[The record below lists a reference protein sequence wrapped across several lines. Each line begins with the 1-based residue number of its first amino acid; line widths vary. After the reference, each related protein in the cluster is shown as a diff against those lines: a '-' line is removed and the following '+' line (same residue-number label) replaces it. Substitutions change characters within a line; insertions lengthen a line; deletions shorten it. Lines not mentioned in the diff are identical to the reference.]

1 MNNCKFEFKLAAMI
15 FLRQVFESFLFAYQA
30 LRANVL
36 RTTLSLLGVSV
47 GIFAIVAVFTA
58 VDSLNN
64 KIRTE
69 IDSFAGSGVLYVG
82 KWPWLMQSNYPWWK
96 YLNRPEM
103 KYTEFKYLK
112 DNLEHA
118 EAIAIMDGGRTAT
131 VSRGSNSIDI
141 NMTGASY
148 EYNLIT
154 STPIQDGRYFLP
166 IESDNGLFVC
176 IIGSKV
182 AETLV
187 NGRSAVG
194 EVIKVNGIKFLVIGV
209 IEKKGDD
216 MLNFGGTPDE
226 KVIIPYTTFAAVFQ
240 KDKPAP
246 DIAIKA
252 YRDDIGQTALEGEIT
267 GMMRSLRSIKP
278 KQDDNFSVNRLDGLQ
293 AFFDGIFSALNIA
306 GALIA
311 GFSLLVGGF
320 GIANI
325 MFVSVKERTNII
337 GIQKSLGAKN
347 YFILFQFLFEAIFL
361 SLIGGFVGIGLVV
374 AITFIPQDALPLTL
388 TAGNIFTGLLISSII
403 GVLSGIIPAWVAAK
417 MDPVIAIRS
426 K

>member
-1 MNNCKFEFKLAAMI
+1 MKFLI
-15 FLRQVFESFLFAYQA
+15 QVYESLIFAYQA
-30 LRANVL
+30 LRSNL
-36 RTTLSLLGVSV
+36 MRTTLSLLGVSV

-58 VDSLNN
+58 VDSLNKN
-64 KIRTE
+64 IRSE

-82 KWPWLMQSNYPWWK
+82 KWPWIMQNNYPWWK

-103 KYTEFKYLK
+103 KYTEYQFLK
-112 DNLEHA
+112 DNLKTA
-118 EAIAIMDGGRTAT
+118 KAIAIIDNGRSASATKGSSSMD
-131 VSRGSNSIDI
+131 V

-148 EYNLIT
+148 EYNQIT
-154 STPIQDGRYFLP
+154 NIPVQFGRYFLP
-166 IESDNGLFVC
+166 IESENALNVV
-176 IIGSKV
+176 IIGFKV
-182 AETLV
+182 AENLEA
-187 NGRSAVG
+187 SVG
-194 EVIKVNGIKFLVIGV
+194 DQIKLNGIKFQVIGI
-209 IEKKGDD
+209 IEKKGSDI
-216 MLNFGGTPDE
+216 LSFGGTPDE
-226 KVIIPYTTFAAVFQ
+226 KAFIPYSTFSAVFQ

-252 YRDDIGQTALEGEIT
+252 MDDDLGQENLEGEVT
-267 GMMRSLRSIKP
+267 GLMRSLRSIKP
-278 KQDDNFSVNRLDGLQ
+278 KQESNFAVNRLDGLNK
-293 AFFDGIFSALNIA
+293 FFDGIFAALNVA

-347 YFILFQFLFEAIFL
+347 YFILFQFLFEAVFL
-361 SLIGGFVGIGLVV
+361 SLIGGLVGIGLVV
-374 AITFIPQDALPLTL
+374 LLTLIPQDALPLVL
-388 TAGNIFTGLLISSII
+388 SMKNIVTGLFISSFI
-403 GVLSGIIPAWVAAK
+403 GILSGIIPAWVAAK

>member
-1 MNNCKFEFKLAAMI
+1 MKFLI
-15 FLRQVFESFLFAYQA
+15 QVYESLIFAYQA
-30 LRANVL
+30 LRSNIL

-58 VDSLNN
+58 VDSLNKN
-64 KIRTE
+64 IRSE

-82 KWPWLMQSNYPWWK
+82 KWPWIMQNNYPWWK

-103 KYTEFKYLK
+103 KYTEFQFLK
-112 DNLEHA
+112 DNLKSA
-118 EAIAIMDGGRTAT
+118 KAIAIIDNGRSASAALGSSSMD
-131 VSRGSNSIDI
+131 V

-148 EYNLIT
+148 EYNQIT
-154 STPIQDGRYFLP
+154 SVPVKFGRYFLP
-166 IESDNGLFVC
+166 IESENALNVV
-176 IIGSKV
+176 IIGAKV
-182 AETLV
+182 SENLQAT
-187 NGRSAVG
+187 VG
-194 EVIKVNGIKFLVIGV
+194 DQIKLNGIKFQVIGV
-209 IEKKGDD
+209 IEKKGSDI
-216 MLNFGGTPDE
+216 LSFGGTPDE
-226 KVIIPYTTFAAVFQ
+226 KVFIPYSTFSAVFQ
-240 KDKPAP
+240 KDQPAP

-252 YRDDIGQTALEGEIT
+252 LDDDIGQENLEGEVT
-267 GMMRSLRSIKP
+267 GLMRSLRSIKP
-278 KQDDNFSVNRLDGLQ
+278 KQESNFSVNRLDGLNQ
-293 AFFDGIFSALNIA
+293 FFDGIFAALNVA

-347 YFILFQFLFEAIFL
+347 YFILFQFLFEAVFL
-361 SLIGGFVGIGLVV
+361 SLIGGLVGIGLVV
-374 AITFIPQDALPLTL
+374 LLTLIPQDALPLVL
-388 TAGNIFTGLLISSII
+388 SMKNIVTGLFISRFI
-403 GVLSGIIPAWVAAK
+403 GILSGIIPAWVAAK

>member
-1 MNNCKFEFKLAAMI
+1 MKFLI
-15 FLRQVFESFLFAYQA
+15 QVYESLIFAYQA
-30 LRANVL
+30 LRSNIM

-58 VDSLNN
+58 VDSLNKN
-64 KIRTE
+64 IRSE

-82 KWPWLMQSNYPWWK
+82 KWPWLMQNNYPWWK

-103 KYTEFKYLK
+103 KYSEFQFLK
-112 DNLEHA
+112 DNLKSA
-118 EAIAIMDGGRTAT
+118 KAIAIIDNGRSASAT
-131 VSRGSNSIDI
+131 RGSSSMDV

-148 EYNLIT
+148 DYNQIT
-154 STPIQDGRYFLP
+154 SVPIQLGRYFLP
-166 IESDNGLFVC
+166 IESENALNVEM
-176 IIGSKV
+176 IGSKV
-182 AETLV
+182 SENLQAI
-187 NGRSAVG
+187 VG
-194 EVIKVNGIKFLVIGV
+194 DQIKLNGIKFQVIGI
-209 IEKKGDD
+209 IEKKGND
-216 MLNFGGTPDE
+216 MLSFGGTPDE
-226 KVIIPYTTFAAVFQ
+226 KVFIPYSTFSAVFQ

-252 YRDDIGQTALEGEIT
+252 MDDDIGQEELEGEVT
-267 GMMRSLRSIKP
+267 GLMRSLRSIKP
-278 KQDDNFSVNRLDGLQ
+278 KQEANFAVNRLDGLNQ
-293 AFFDGIFSALNIA
+293 FFDGIFAALNIA

-347 YFILFQFLFEAIFL
+347 YFILFQFLFEAVFL
-361 SLIGGFVGIGLVV
+361 SLIGGLVGIGLVV
-374 AITFIPQDALPLTL
+374 LLTLIPQDALPLVL
-388 TAGNIFTGLLISSII
+388 SMKNIVTGLFISSFI
-403 GVLSGIIPAWVAAK
+403 GILSGIIPAWVAAK

>member
-1 MNNCKFEFKLAAMI
+1 MF
-15 FLRQVFESFLFAYQA
+15 FLRQVYESFLFAYQA
-30 LRANVL
+30 LRSNVM

-64 KIRTE
+64 KIRKE

-82 KWPWLMQSNYPWWK
+82 KWPWLMQNNYPWWK

-103 KYTEFKYLK
+103 KYNEFKYLK
-112 DNLEHA
+112 DHLEHA
-118 EAIAIMDGGRTAT
+118 EAVAIMEGGSAT
-131 VSRGSNSIDI
+131 VSRGSNSIDA

-148 EYNLIT
+148 DYNQISTIT
-154 STPIQDGRYFLP
+154 IQDGRYFLP

-176 IIGSKV
+176 IVGAKI

-187 NGRSAVG
+187 DGRSAVG
-194 EVIKVNGIKFLVIGV
+194 EIIKVNGIKFKVIGV
-209 IEKKGDD
+209 IEKKGED

-226 KVIIPYTTFAAVFQ
+226 KVFIPYTTYAAVFQ

-246 DIAIKA
+246 DFAVKA
-252 YRDDIGQTALEGEIT
+252 FKDDIGQAELEGEIT

-278 KQDDNFSVNRLDGLQ
+278 KQEDNFSVNRLDGLQ
-293 AFFDGIFSALNIA
+293 AFFDGIFTALNIA

-347 YFILFQFLFEAIFL
+347 YFILYQFLFEAVFL
-361 SLIGGFVGIGLVV
+361 SLIGGIVGIGLVV
-374 AITFIPQDALPLTL
+374 LITLIPQDSLPLTL
-388 TAGNIFTGLLISSII
+388 TAGNIIKGLFISSFI

-417 MDPVIAIRS
+417 MDPVLAIRS

>member
-1 MNNCKFEFKLAAMI
+1 MI
-15 FLRQVFESFLFAYQA
+15 FLRQVFESLVFAYQA
-30 LRANVL
+30 LRSNLL

-58 VDSLNN
+58 VDSLKG

-69 IDSFAGSGVLYVG
+69 IDSFAGSGVMYVG
-82 KWPWLMQSNYPWWK
+82 KWPWVMSSSYPWWK

-103 KYTEFKYLK
+103 KYAEYKYLK
-112 DNLEHA
+112 ENLKMA
-118 EAIAIMDGGRTAT
+118 QTVAIMDGGRTASIT
-131 VSRGSNSIDI
+131 RGSNSIDAS
-141 NMTGASY
+141 MTGASY
-148 EYNLIT
+148 EYNQIT
-154 STPIQDGRYFLP
+154 STPISDGRYFLP
-166 IESDNGLFVC
+166 IESDNGIYVC
-176 IIGSKV
+176 IIGSQV
-182 AETLV
+182 AEALV
-187 NGRSAVG
+187 DGKSAVG
-194 EVIKVNGIKFLVIGV
+194 EIIKINGIKFSVIGV
-209 IEKKGDD
+209 IEKKGND
-216 MLNFGGTPDE
+216 MLSFGGSPDE
-226 KVIIPYTTFAAVFQ
+226 KVIIPYTTYSAIFQ

-252 YRDDIGQTALEGEIT
+252 FDSDIGQVELEGEVT

-278 KQDDNFSVNRLDGLQ
+278 KQEDSFTVNRLDGLNQ
-293 AFFDGIFSALNIA
+293 FFDGIFAALNIA

-347 YFILFQFLFEAIFL
+347 YFILFQFLFEAVFL
-361 SLIGGFVGIGLVV
+361 SLIGGIVGITLVV
-374 AITFIPQDALPLTL
+374 GITYIPQDALPLTL
-388 TAGNIFTGLLISSII
+388 TANNIFSGLLISSFI
-403 GVLSGIIPAWVAAK
+403 GILSGIIPAWVAAK

>member
-1 MNNCKFEFKLAAMI
+1 M
-15 FLRQVFESFLFAYQA
+15 
-30 LRANVL
+30 

-58 VDSLNN
+58 VDSLNKN
-64 KIRTE
+64 IRSE

-82 KWPWLMQSNYPWWK
+82 KWPWIMQNNYPWWK

-103 KYTEFKYLK
+103 KFSEFQFLK
-112 DNLEHA
+112 DNLKSA
-118 EAIAIMDGGRTAT
+118 KAIAIIDNGRSASAT
-131 VSRGSNSIDI
+131 RGSSSMDV

-148 EYNLIT
+148 DYNQIT
-154 STPIQDGRYFLP
+154 SIPVQFGRYFLP
-166 IESDNGLFVC
+166 IESENALNVV

-182 AETLV
+182 SENLQA
-187 NGRSAVG
+187 SVG
-194 EVIKVNGIKFLVIGV
+194 DQIKLNGIKFQIIGI
-209 IEKKGDD
+209 IEKKGTD
-216 MLNFGGTPDE
+216 LLSFGGTPDE
-226 KVIIPYTTFAAVFQ
+226 KVFIPYSTFSAVFQ
-240 KDKPAP
+240 KDKPSP

-252 YRDDIGQTALEGEIT
+252 MDDDLGQETLEGEVT
-267 GMMRSLRSIKP
+267 GLMRSLRSIKP
-278 KQDDNFSVNRLDGLQ
+278 KQESSFSVNRLDGLNQ
-293 AFFDGIFSALNIA
+293 FFDGIFAALNVA

-347 YFILFQFLFEAIFL
+347 YFILFQFLFEAVFL
-361 SLIGGFVGIGLVV
+361 SLIGGLVGIGLVV
-374 AITFIPQDALPLTL
+374 LLTLIPQDALPLVL
-388 TAGNIFTGLLISSII
+388 SMKNIVTGLFISSFI
-403 GVLSGIIPAWVAAK
+403 GILSGIIPAWVAAK

>member
-1 MNNCKFEFKLAAMI
+1 MI
-15 FLRQVFESFLFAYQA
+15 FLRQVFESLIFAYQA
-30 LRANVL
+30 LRSNIL

-58 VDSLNN
+58 VDSLNG
-64 KIRTE
+64 KIRSE
-69 IDSFAGSGVLYVG
+69 IDSFAGSGVMYVG
-82 KWPWLMQSNYPWWK
+82 KWPWVMSNNYPWWK

-103 KYTEFKYLK
+103 KYTEYRYLK
-112 DNLEHA
+112 ENLKMA
-118 EAIAIMDGGRTAT
+118 KAVAIIDGGRNASI
-131 VSRGSNSIDI
+131 SRGSNSIDA

-148 EYNLIT
+148 EYNQIT
-154 STPIQDGRYFLP
+154 STPIAQGRYFLP
-166 IESDNGLFVC
+166 IESDNGVYVC

-182 AETLV
+182 AEALV
-187 NGRSAVG
+187 DGKSAVG
-194 EVIKVNGIKFLVIGV
+194 EIIKINGIKFSVIGV
-209 IEKKGDD
+209 IEKKGND
-216 MLNFGGTPDE
+216 MLSFGGTPDE
-226 KVIIPYTTFAAVFQ
+226 KVIIPYTTFSAIFQ

-252 YRDDIGQTALEGEIT
+252 FDSDIGQVELEGEVT
-267 GMMRSLRSIKP
+267 GLMRSLRSIKP
-278 KQDDNFSVNRLDGLQ
+278 KQEDSFTVNRLDGLNQ
-293 AFFDGIFSALNIA
+293 FFDGIFAALNIA

-347 YFILFQFLFEAIFL
+347 YFILFQFLFEAVFL
-361 SLIGGFVGIGLVV
+361 SLIGGLVGIGLVV
-374 AITFIPQDALPLTL
+374 AITYIPQDALPLTL
-388 TAGNIFTGLLISSII
+388 SVSNIFTGLIISSFI
-403 GVLSGIIPAWVAAK
+403 GILSGIIPAWVAAK

>member
-1 MNNCKFEFKLAAMI
+1 MKFLI
-15 FLRQVFESFLFAYQA
+15 QVYESLIFAYQA
-30 LRANVL
+30 LRSNL
-36 RTTLSLLGVSV
+36 MRTTLSLLGVSV

-58 VDSLNN
+58 VDSLNKN
-64 KIRTE
+64 IRSE

-82 KWPWLMQSNYPWWK
+82 KWPWIMQNNYPWWK

-103 KYTEFKYLK
+103 KYSEFQFLK
-112 DNLEHA
+112 DNLKSA
-118 EAIAIMDGGRTAT
+118 KAIAIIDNGRSASATKGSSSMD
-131 VSRGSNSIDI
+131 V

-148 EYNLIT
+148 DYNQIT
-154 STPIQDGRYFLP
+154 SVPVQFGRYFLP
-166 IESDNGLFVC
+166 IESENALNVV
-176 IIGSKV
+176 IIGAKV
-182 AETLV
+182 SENLQATI
-187 NGRSAVG
+187 GDQ
-194 EVIKVNGIKFLVIGV
+194 IKLNGIKFQVIGI
-209 IEKKGDD
+209 IEKKGNDI
-216 MLNFGGTPDE
+216 LSFGGTPDE
-226 KVIIPYTTFAAVFQ
+226 KVFIPYSTFSAVFQ

-252 YRDDIGQTALEGEIT
+252 MDDDIGQENLEGEVT
-267 GMMRSLRSIKP
+267 GLMRSLSSIKP
-278 KQDDNFSVNRLDGLQ
+278 KQESNFAVNRLDGLNQ
-293 AFFDGIFSALNIA
+293 FFDGIFAALNIA

-347 YFILFQFLFEAIFL
+347 YFILFQFLFEAVFL
-361 SLIGGFVGIGLVV
+361 SLIGGLVGIGLVV
-374 AITFIPQDALPLTL
+374 LLTLIPQDALPLVL
-388 TAGNIFTGLLISSII
+388 SMKNIVTGLFISSFI
-403 GVLSGIIPAWVAAK
+403 GILSGIIPAWVAAK

>member
-1 MNNCKFEFKLAAMI
+1 MKFLI
-15 FLRQVFESFLFAYQA
+15 QVYESLIFAYQA
-30 LRANVL
+30 LRSNIM

-58 VDSLNN
+58 VDSLNKN
-64 KIRTE
+64 IRSE

-82 KWPWLMQSNYPWWK
+82 KWPWLMQNNYPWWK

-103 KYTEFKYLK
+103 KYSEFQFLK
-112 DNLEHA
+112 DNLKSA
-118 EAIAIMDGGRTAT
+118 KAIAIIDNGRSASA
-131 VSRGSNSIDI
+131 SRGSSSMDI

-148 EYNLIT
+148 DYNQIT
-154 STPIQDGRYFLP
+154 SVPIQFGRYFLP
-166 IESDNGLFVC
+166 IESENALNVA
-176 IIGSKV
+176 IIGAKV
-182 AETLV
+182 SENLQ
-187 NGRSAVG
+187 AVG
-194 EVIKVNGIKFLVIGV
+194 GDQIKLNGIKFQVIGI
-209 IEKKGDD
+209 IEKKGND
-216 MLNFGGTPDE
+216 LLSFGGTPDE
-226 KVIIPYTTFAAVFQ
+226 KVFIPYSTFSAVFQ
-240 KDKPAP
+240 KDQPAP

-252 YRDDIGQTALEGEIT
+252 MDDDFGQEALEGEVT
-267 GMMRSLRSIKP
+267 GLLRSLRSIKP
-278 KQDDNFSVNRLDGLQ
+278 KQESNFAVNRLDGLNQ
-293 AFFDGIFSALNIA
+293 FFDGIFAALNIA

-347 YFILFQFLFEAIFL
+347 YFILFQFLFEAVFL
-361 SLIGGFVGIGLVV
+361 SLIGGLVGIGLVV
-374 AITFIPQDALPLTL
+374 LLTLIPQDALPLVL
-388 TAGNIFTGLLISSII
+388 SAKNIVTGLFISSFI
-403 GVLSGIIPAWVAAK
+403 GILSGIIPAWVAAK

>member
-1 MNNCKFEFKLAAMI
+1 MKFLI
-15 FLRQVFESFLFAYQA
+15 QVYESLIFAYQA
-30 LRANVL
+30 LRSNIL

-58 VDSLNN
+58 VDSLNKN
-64 KIRTE
+64 IRSE
-69 IDSFAGSGVLYVG
+69 IDSFAGTGVLYVG
-82 KWPWLMQSNYPWWK
+82 KWPWEMQSNYPWWK

-103 KYTEFKYLK
+103 KYTEFQFLK
-112 DNLEHA
+112 DNLQSA
-118 EAIAIMDGGRTAT
+118 KAIAIIDNGRSASATNGSSSMD
-131 VSRGSNSIDI
+131 V

-148 EYNLIT
+148 DYNQIT
-154 STPIQDGRYFLP
+154 SVPVQFGRYFLP
-166 IESDNGLFVC
+166 IESENALNVV

-182 AETLV
+182 AENLQS
-187 NGRSAVG
+187 GVG
-194 EVIKVNGIKFLVIGV
+194 DQIKLNGIKFQVIGI
-209 IEKKGDD
+209 IEKKGND
-216 MLNFGGTPDE
+216 MLGFGGTPDE
-226 KVIIPYTTFAAVFQ
+226 KAFIPYSTFSAVFQ
-240 KDKPAP
+240 KDRPAP

-252 YRDDIGQTALEGEIT
+252 LDDDIGQENLEGEVT
-267 GMMRSLRSIKP
+267 GLMRSLRSIKP
-278 KQDDNFSVNRLDGLQ
+278 KQESNFSVNRLDGLNQ
-293 AFFDGIFSALNIA
+293 FFDGIFAALNVA

-347 YFILFQFLFEAIFL
+347 YFILFQFLFEAVFL
-361 SLIGGFVGIGLVV
+361 SLIGGIVGIGLVV
-374 AITFIPQDALPLTL
+374 LLTLIPQDALPLVL
-388 TAGNIFTGLLISSII
+388 SMKNIVTGLFISSFI
-403 GVLSGIIPAWVAAK
+403 GILSGIIPAWVAAK

>member
-1 MNNCKFEFKLAAMI
+1 M
-15 FLRQVFESFLFAYQA
+15 
-30 LRANVL
+30 

-58 VDSLNN
+58 VDSLNKN
-64 KIRTE
+64 IRSE

-82 KWPWLMQSNYPWWK
+82 KWPWLMQNNYPWWK

-103 KYTEFKYLK
+103 KYSEYQFLK
-112 DNLEHA
+112 DNLKSA
-118 EAIAIMDGGRTAT
+118 KAIAIIDNGRSASAT
-131 VSRGSNSIDI
+131 RGSSSMDV

-148 EYNLIT
+148 DYNQIT
-154 STPIQDGRYFLP
+154 SVPIQLGRYFLP
-166 IESDNGLFVC
+166 IESENALNVV

-182 AETLV
+182 SENLQAI
-187 NGRSAVG
+187 VG
-194 EVIKVNGIKFLVIGV
+194 DQIKLNGIKFQVIGI
-209 IEKKGDD
+209 IEKKGND
-216 MLNFGGTPDE
+216 MLSFGGTPDE
-226 KVIIPYTTFAAVFQ
+226 KVFIPYSTFSAVFQ

-252 YRDDIGQTALEGEIT
+252 LDDDIGQEELEGEVT
-267 GMMRSLRSIKP
+267 GLMRSLRSIKP
-278 KQDDNFSVNRLDGLQ
+278 KQEANFAVNRLDGLNQ
-293 AFFDGIFSALNIA
+293 FFDGIFAALNIA

-347 YFILFQFLFEAIFL
+347 YFILFQFLFEAVFL
-361 SLIGGFVGIGLVV
+361 SLIGGLVGIGLVV
-374 AITFIPQDALPLTL
+374 LLTLIPQDALPLVL
-388 TAGNIFTGLLISSII
+388 SMKNIVTGLFISSFI
-403 GVLSGIIPAWVAAK
+403 GILSGIIPAWVAAK

>member
-1 MNNCKFEFKLAAMI
+1 MKFLI
-15 FLRQVFESFLFAYQA
+15 QVYESLIFAYQA
-30 LRANVL
+30 LRSNIM

-58 VDSLNN
+58 VDSLNKN
-64 KIRTE
+64 IRSE

-82 KWPWLMQSNYPWWK
+82 KWPWLMQNNYPWWK

-103 KYTEFKYLK
+103 KYSEFQFLK
-112 DNLEHA
+112 DNLKSA
-118 EAIAIMDGGRTAT
+118 KAIAIIDNGRSASA
-131 VSRGSNSIDI
+131 SRGSSSMDI

-148 EYNLIT
+148 DYNQIT
-154 STPIQDGRYFLP
+154 SVPIQFGRYFLP
-166 IESDNGLFVC
+166 IESENALNVA
-176 IIGSKV
+176 IIGAKV
-182 AETLV
+182 SENLQ
-187 NGRSAVG
+187 AVVG
-194 EVIKVNGIKFLVIGV
+194 DQIKLNGIKFQVIGI
-209 IEKKGDD
+209 IEKKGND
-216 MLNFGGTPDE
+216 LLSFGGTPDE
-226 KVIIPYTTFAAVFQ
+226 KVFIPYSTFSAVFQ
-240 KDKPAP
+240 KDQPAP

-252 YRDDIGQTALEGEIT
+252 MDDDLGQEELEGEVT
-267 GMMRSLRSIKP
+267 GLLRSLRSIKP
-278 KQDDNFSVNRLDGLQ
+278 KQESNFAVNRLDGLNQ
-293 AFFDGIFSALNIA
+293 FFDGIFAALNIA

-347 YFILFQFLFEAIFL
+347 YFILFQFLFEAVFL
-361 SLIGGFVGIGLVV
+361 SLIGGLVGIGLVV
-374 AITFIPQDALPLTL
+374 LLTLIPQDALPLVL
-388 TAGNIFTGLLISSII
+388 SAKNIVTGLFISSFI
-403 GVLSGIIPAWVAAK
+403 GILSGIIPAWVAAK

>member
-1 MNNCKFEFKLAAMI
+1 MKFLI
-15 FLRQVFESFLFAYQA
+15 QVYESLIFAYQA
-30 LRANVL
+30 LRSNIM

-58 VDSLNN
+58 VDSLNKN
-64 KIRTE
+64 IRSE

-82 KWPWLMQSNYPWWK
+82 KWPWLMQNNYPWWK

-103 KYTEFKYLK
+103 KYAEFQFLK
-112 DNLEHA
+112 DNLKSA
-118 EAIAIMDGGRTAT
+118 KAIAIIDNGRSA
-131 VSRGSNSIDI
+131 SAARGSSSMDV

-148 EYNLIT
+148 DYNQIT
-154 STPIQDGRYFLP
+154 SVPVQFGRYFLP
-166 IESDNGLFVC
+166 IESENALNVV
-176 IIGSKV
+176 IIGAKV
-182 AETLV
+182 SENLQ
-187 NGRSAVG
+187 AVVG
-194 EVIKVNGIKFLVIGV
+194 DQIKLNGIKFQVIGI
-209 IEKKGDD
+209 IEKKGND
-216 MLNFGGTPDE
+216 MLSFGGTPDE
-226 KVIIPYTTFAAVFQ
+226 KVFIPYSTFSAVFQ
-240 KDKPAP
+240 KDQPAP

-252 YRDDIGQTALEGEIT
+252 LDDDIGQENLEGEVT
-267 GMMRSLRSIKP
+267 GLLRSLRSIKP
-278 KQDDNFSVNRLDGLQ
+278 KQESNFAVNRLDGLNQ
-293 AFFDGIFSALNIA
+293 FFDGIFAALNVA

-347 YFILFQFLFEAIFL
+347 YFILFQFLFEAVFL
-361 SLIGGFVGIGLVV
+361 SLIGGLVGIGLVV
-374 AITFIPQDALPLTL
+374 LLTLIPQDALPLVL
-388 TAGNIFTGLLISSII
+388 SMKNIITGLFISSFI
-403 GVLSGIIPAWVAAK
+403 GILSGIIPAWVAAK

>member
-1 MNNCKFEFKLAAMI
+1 MKFLI
-15 FLRQVFESFLFAYQA
+15 QVYESLIFAYQA
-30 LRANVL
+30 LRSNIM

-58 VDSLNN
+58 VDSLNKN
-64 KIRTE
+64 IRSE

-82 KWPWLMQSNYPWWK
+82 KWPWIMQNNYPWWK

-103 KYTEFKYLK
+103 KFTEYQFLK
-112 DNLEHA
+112 DNLKSA
-118 EAIAIMDGGRTAT
+118 KAIAIIDNGRSASATKGSSSMD
-131 VSRGSNSIDI
+131 V

-148 EYNLIT
+148 EYNQIT
-154 STPIQDGRYFLP
+154 NIPVQFGRYFLP
-166 IESDNGLFVC
+166 IESENALNVV
-176 IIGSKV
+176 IIGFKV
-182 AETLV
+182 AENLEA
-187 NGRSAVG
+187 SVG
-194 EVIKVNGIKFLVIGV
+194 DQIKLNGIKFQVIGI
-209 IEKKGDD
+209 IEKKGSDI
-216 MLNFGGTPDE
+216 LSFGGTPDE
-226 KVIIPYTTFAAVFQ
+226 KAFIPYSTFSAVFQ

-252 YRDDIGQTALEGEIT
+252 MDDDLGQENLEGEVT
-267 GMMRSLRSIKP
+267 GLMRSLRSIKP
-278 KQDDNFSVNRLDGLQ
+278 KQESNFAVNRLDGLNK
-293 AFFDGIFSALNIA
+293 FFDGIFAALNVA

-347 YFILFQFLFEAIFL
+347 YFILFQFLFEAVFL
-361 SLIGGFVGIGLVV
+361 SLIGGLVGIGLVV
-374 AITFIPQDALPLTL
+374 LLTLIPQDALPLVL
-388 TAGNIFTGLLISSII
+388 SMKNIVTGLFISSFI
-403 GVLSGIIPAWVAAK
+403 GILSGIIPAWVAAK

>member
-1 MNNCKFEFKLAAMI
+1 MKFLI
-15 FLRQVFESFLFAYQA
+15 QVYESLIFAYQA
-30 LRANVL
+30 LRSNL
-36 RTTLSLLGVSV
+36 MRTTLSLLGVSV

-58 VDSLNN
+58 VDSLNKN
-64 KIRTE
+64 IRSE

-82 KWPWLMQSNYPWWK
+82 KWPWIMQNNYPWWK

-103 KYTEFKYLK
+103 KYTEFQFLK
-112 DNLEHA
+112 DNLKSA
-118 EAIAIMDGGRTAT
+118 KAIAIIDNGRSASATKGSSSMD
-131 VSRGSNSIDI
+131 V

-148 EYNLIT
+148 DYNQIT
-154 STPIQDGRYFLP
+154 SVPVQFGRYFLP
-166 IESDNGLFVC
+166 IESENALNVV
-176 IIGSKV
+176 IIGAKV
-182 AETLV
+182 SENLQAT
-187 NGRSAVG
+187 VG
-194 EVIKVNGIKFLVIGV
+194 DQIKLNGIKFQIIGI
-209 IEKKGDD
+209 IEKKGND
-216 MLNFGGTPDE
+216 LLSFGGTPDE
-226 KVIIPYTTFAAVFQ
+226 KVFIPYSTFSAVFQ

-252 YRDDIGQTALEGEIT
+252 MDDDLGQENLEGEVT
-267 GMMRSLRSIKP
+267 GLMRSLRSIKP
-278 KQDDNFSVNRLDGLQ
+278 KQESNFAVNRLDGLYQ
-293 AFFDGIFSALNIA
+293 FFDGIFAALNVA

-347 YFILFQFLFEAIFL
+347 YFILFQFLFEAVFL
-361 SLIGGFVGIGLVV
+361 SLIGGLVGIGLVV
-374 AITFIPQDALPLTL
+374 LLTLIPQDALPLVL
-388 TAGNIFTGLLISSII
+388 SMKNIVTGLFISSFI
-403 GVLSGIIPAWVAAK
+403 GILSGIIPAWVAAK

>member
-1 MNNCKFEFKLAAMI
+1 MKFLI
-15 FLRQVFESFLFAYQA
+15 QVYESLIFAYQA
-30 LRANVL
+30 LRSNIM

-58 VDSLNN
+58 VDSLNKN
-64 KIRTE
+64 IRSE

-82 KWPWLMQSNYPWWK
+82 KWPWIMQNNYPWWK

-103 KYTEFKYLK
+103 KFSEFQFLK
-112 DNLEHA
+112 DNLKSA
-118 EAIAIMDGGRTAT
+118 KAIAIIDNGRSASAT
-131 VSRGSNSIDI
+131 RGSSSMDV

-148 EYNLIT
+148 DYNQIT
-154 STPIQDGRYFLP
+154 SIPVQFGRYYLP
-166 IESDNGLFVC
+166 IESENALNVV

-182 AETLV
+182 SENLQA
-187 NGRSAVG
+187 SVG
-194 EVIKVNGIKFLVIGV
+194 DQIKLNGIKFQIIGI
-209 IEKKGDD
+209 IEKKGTD
-216 MLNFGGTPDE
+216 LLSFGGTPDE
-226 KVIIPYTTFAAVFQ
+226 KVFIPYSTFSAVFQ
-240 KDKPAP
+240 KDKPSP

-252 YRDDIGQTALEGEIT
+252 MDDDLGQETLEGEVT
-267 GMMRSLRSIKP
+267 GLMRSFRSIKP
-278 KQDDNFSVNRLDGLQ
+278 KQESSFSVNRLDGLNQ
-293 AFFDGIFSALNIA
+293 FFDGIFAALNIA
-306 GALIA
+306 GSLIA

-347 YFILFQFLFEAIFL
+347 YFILFQFLFEAVFL
-361 SLIGGFVGIGLVV
+361 SLIGGLVGIGLVV
-374 AITFIPQDALPLTL
+374 LLTLIPQDALPLVL
-388 TAGNIFTGLLISSII
+388 SMKNIVTGLFISSFI
-403 GVLSGIIPAWVAAK
+403 GILSGIIPAWVAAK

>member
-1 MNNCKFEFKLAAMI
+1 MKFLI
-15 FLRQVFESFLFAYQA
+15 QVYESLIFAYQA
-30 LRANVL
+30 LRSNIM

-58 VDSLNN
+58 VDSLNKN
-64 KIRTE
+64 IRSE

-82 KWPWLMQSNYPWWK
+82 KWPWIMQNNYPWWK

-103 KYTEFKYLK
+103 KYTEFQFLK
-112 DNLEHA
+112 DNLKSA
-118 EAIAIMDGGRTAT
+118 KAIAIIDNGRSASATKGSSSMD
-131 VSRGSNSIDI
+131 V

-148 EYNLIT
+148 DYNQIT
-154 STPIQDGRYFLP
+154 SVPVQFGRYFLP
-166 IESDNGLFVC
+166 IESENALNVV
-176 IIGSKV
+176 IIGAKV
-182 AETLV
+182 SENLQST
-187 NGRSAVG
+187 VG
-194 EVIKVNGIKFLVIGV
+194 DQIKLNGIKFQIIGI
-209 IEKKGDD
+209 IEKKGND
-216 MLNFGGTPDE
+216 MLSFGGTPDD
-226 KVIIPYTTFAAVFQ
+226 KVFIPYSTFSAVFQ

-252 YRDDIGQTALEGEIT
+252 MDDDLGQENLEGEVT
-267 GMMRSLRSIKP
+267 GLMRSLRSIKP
-278 KQDDNFSVNRLDGLQ
+278 KQESNFAVNRLDGLNQ
-293 AFFDGIFSALNIA
+293 FFDGIFAALNVA

-347 YFILFQFLFEAIFL
+347 YFILFQFLFEAVFL

-374 AITFIPQDALPLTL
+374 LLTLIPQDALPLVL
-388 TAGNIFTGLLISSII
+388 SMKNIVKGLFISSFI
-403 GVLSGIIPAWVAAK
+403 GILSGIIPAWVAAK

>member
-1 MNNCKFEFKLAAMI
+1 MKFLI
-15 FLRQVFESFLFAYQA
+15 QVYESLIFAYQA
-30 LRANVL
+30 LRSNIM

-58 VDSLNN
+58 VDSLNKN
-64 KIRTE
+64 IRSE

-82 KWPWLMQSNYPWWK
+82 KWPWIMQNNYPWWK

-103 KYTEFKYLK
+103 KYSEFQFLK
-112 DNLEHA
+112 DNLKSA
-118 EAIAIMDGGRTAT
+118 KAIAIIDNGRSASAT
-131 VSRGSNSIDI
+131 RGSSSMDV

-148 EYNLIT
+148 DYNQIT
-154 STPIQDGRYFLP
+154 SVPVQFGRYFLP
-166 IESDNGLFVC
+166 IESENALNVV
-176 IIGSKV
+176 IIGAKV
-182 AETLV
+182 SENLQATI
-187 NGRSAVG
+187 GDQ
-194 EVIKVNGIKFLVIGV
+194 IKLNGIKFQVIGI
-209 IEKKGDD
+209 IEKKGNDI
-216 MLNFGGTPDE
+216 LSFGGTPDE
-226 KVIIPYTTFAAVFQ
+226 KVFIPYSTFSAVFQ

-252 YRDDIGQTALEGEIT
+252 MDDDLGQENLEGEVT
-267 GMMRSLRSIKP
+267 GLMRSLRSIKP
-278 KQDDNFSVNRLDGLQ
+278 KQESNFAVNRLDGLNQ
-293 AFFDGIFSALNIA
+293 FFDGIFAALNVA

-347 YFILFQFLFEAIFL
+347 YFILFQFLFEAVFL
-361 SLIGGFVGIGLVV
+361 SLIGGLVGIGLVV
-374 AITFIPQDALPLTL
+374 LLTLIPQDALPLVL
-388 TAGNIFTGLLISSII
+388 SMKNIVTGLFISSFI
-403 GVLSGIIPAWVAAK
+403 GILSGIIPAWVAAK

>member
-1 MNNCKFEFKLAAMI
+1 MKFLI
-15 FLRQVFESFLFAYQA
+15 QVYESLIFAYQA
-30 LRANVL
+30 LRSNIM

-58 VDSLNN
+58 VDSLNKN
-64 KIRTE
+64 IRSE

-82 KWPWLMQSNYPWWK
+82 KWPWLMQNNYPWWK

-103 KYTEFKYLK
+103 KYSEFQFLK
-112 DNLEHA
+112 DNLKSA
-118 EAIAIMDGGRTAT
+118 KAIAIIDNGRSASAT
-131 VSRGSNSIDI
+131 RGSSSMDV

-148 EYNLIT
+148 DYNQIT
-154 STPIQDGRYFLP
+154 SVPIQLGRYFLP
-166 IESDNGLFVC
+166 IESENALNVV

-182 AETLV
+182 SENLQAI
-187 NGRSAVG
+187 VG
-194 EVIKVNGIKFLVIGV
+194 DQIKLNGIKFQVIGI
-209 IEKKGDD
+209 IEKKGND
-216 MLNFGGTPDE
+216 MLSFGGTPDE
-226 KVIIPYTTFAAVFQ
+226 KVFIPYSTFSAVFQ

-252 YRDDIGQTALEGEIT
+252 MDDDIGQEELEGEVT
-267 GMMRSLRSIKP
+267 GLMRSLRSIKP
-278 KQDDNFSVNRLDGLQ
+278 KQEANFAVNRLDGLNQ
-293 AFFDGIFSALNIA
+293 FFDGIFAALNIA

-347 YFILFQFLFEAIFL
+347 YFILFQFLFEAVFL
-361 SLIGGFVGIGLVV
+361 SLIGGLVGIGLVV
-374 AITFIPQDALPLTL
+374 LLTLIPQDALPLVL
-388 TAGNIFTGLLISSII
+388 SMKNIVTGLFISSFI
-403 GVLSGIIPAWVAAK
+403 GILSGIIPAWVAAK

>member
-1 MNNCKFEFKLAAMI
+1 MKFLI
-15 FLRQVFESFLFAYQA
+15 QVYESLIFAYQA
-30 LRANVL
+30 LRSNL
-36 RTTLSLLGVSV
+36 MRTTLSLLGVSV

-58 VDSLNN
+58 VDSLNKN
-64 KIRTE
+64 IRSE

-82 KWPWLMQSNYPWWK
+82 KWPWIMQNNYPWWK

-103 KYTEFKYLK
+103 KYTEFQFLK
-112 DNLEHA
+112 DNLKSA
-118 EAIAIMDGGRTAT
+118 KAIAIIDNGRSASATKGSSSMD
-131 VSRGSNSIDI
+131 V

-148 EYNLIT
+148 DYNQIT
-154 STPIQDGRYFLP
+154 SVPVQFGRYFLP
-166 IESDNGLFVC
+166 IESENALNVV
-176 IIGSKV
+176 IIGAKV
-182 AETLV
+182 SENLQAT
-187 NGRSAVG
+187 VG
-194 EVIKVNGIKFLVIGV
+194 DQIKLNGIKFQIIGI
-209 IEKKGDD
+209 IEKKGND
-216 MLNFGGTPDE
+216 LLSFGGTPDE
-226 KVIIPYTTFAAVFQ
+226 KVFIPYSTFSAVFQ

-252 YRDDIGQTALEGEIT
+252 MDDDLGQENLEGEVT
-267 GMMRSLRSIKP
+267 GLMRSLRSIKP
-278 KQDDNFSVNRLDGLQ
+278 KQESNFAVNRLDGLNQ
-293 AFFDGIFSALNIA
+293 FFDGIFAALNVA

-347 YFILFQFLFEAIFL
+347 YFILFQFLFEAVFL
-361 SLIGGFVGIGLVV
+361 SLIGGLVGIGLVV
-374 AITFIPQDALPLTL
+374 LLTLMPQDALPLVL
-388 TAGNIFTGLLISSII
+388 SMKNIVTGLFISSFI
-403 GVLSGIIPAWVAAK
+403 GILSGIIPAWVAAK

>member
-1 MNNCKFEFKLAAMI
+1 MKFLI
-15 FLRQVFESFLFAYQA
+15 QVYESLIFAYQA
-30 LRANVL
+30 LRSNIL

-58 VDSLNN
+58 VDSLNKN
-64 KIRTE
+64 IRSE

-82 KWPWLMQSNYPWWK
+82 KWPWIMQNNYPWWK

-103 KYTEFKYLK
+103 KYTEFQFLK
-112 DNLEHA
+112 DNLKSA
-118 EAIAIMDGGRTAT
+118 KAIAIIDNGRSASAT
-131 VSRGSNSIDI
+131 RGSSSMDV

-148 EYNLIT
+148 DYNQIT
-154 STPIQDGRYFLP
+154 SVPVQYGRYFLP
-166 IESDNGLFVC
+166 IESENALNVV
-176 IIGSKV
+176 IIGAKV
-182 AETLV
+182 SENLQAT
-187 NGRSAVG
+187 VG
-194 EVIKVNGIKFLVIGV
+194 DQIKLNGIKFQIIGI
-209 IEKKGDD
+209 IEKKGTD
-216 MLNFGGTPDE
+216 LLSFGGTPDE
-226 KVIIPYTTFAAVFQ
+226 KVFIPYSTFSAVFQ

-252 YRDDIGQTALEGEIT
+252 MDDDLGQENLEGEVT
-267 GMMRSLRSIKP
+267 GLMRSLRSIKP
-278 KQDDNFSVNRLDGLQ
+278 KQESNFAVNRLDGLNQ
-293 AFFDGIFSALNIA
+293 FFDGIFAALNVA

-347 YFILFQFLFEAIFL
+347 YFILFQFLFEAVFL
-361 SLIGGFVGIGLVV
+361 SLIGGLVGIGLVV
-374 AITFIPQDALPLTL
+374 LLTLIPQDALPLVL
-388 TAGNIFTGLLISSII
+388 SVKNIVTGLFISGFI
-403 GVLSGIIPAWVAAK
+403 GILSGIIPAWVAAK

>member
-1 MNNCKFEFKLAAMI
+1 MKFLI
-15 FLRQVFESFLFAYQA
+15 QVYESLIFAYQA
-30 LRANVL
+30 LRSNIM

-58 VDSLNN
+58 VDSLNKN
-64 KIRTE
+64 IRSE

-82 KWPWLMQSNYPWWK
+82 KWPWIMQNNYPWWK

-103 KYTEFKYLK
+103 KYSEFQFLK
-112 DNLEHA
+112 DNLKSA
-118 EAIAIMDGGRTAT
+118 KAIAIIDNGRSASASLGSSSMD
-131 VSRGSNSIDI
+131 V

-148 EYNLIT
+148 EYNQIT
-154 STPIQDGRYFLP
+154 SVPVQYGRYFLP
-166 IESDNGLFVC
+166 IESENALNVV

-182 AETLV
+182 AENLQS
-187 NGRSAVG
+187 GVG
-194 EVIKVNGIKFLVIGV
+194 DQIKLNGIKFQVIGI
-209 IEKKGDD
+209 IEKKGNDI
-216 MLNFGGTPDE
+216 LSFGGTPDE
-226 KVIIPYTTFAAVFQ
+226 KVFIPYSTFSAVFQ

-252 YRDDIGQTALEGEIT
+252 MDDDLGQENLEGEVT
-267 GMMRSLRSIKP
+267 GLMRSLRSIKP
-278 KQDDNFSVNRLDGLQ
+278 KQESNFAVNRLDGLNQ
-293 AFFDGIFSALNIA
+293 FFDGIFAALNIA

-347 YFILFQFLFEAIFL
+347 YFILFQFLFEAVFL
-361 SLIGGFVGIGLVV
+361 SLIGGLVGIGLVV
-374 AITFIPQDALPLTL
+374 LLTLIPQDALPLVL
-388 TAGNIFTGLLISSII
+388 SMKNIVTGLFISSFI
-403 GVLSGIIPAWVAAK
+403 GILSGIIPAWVAAK

>member
-1 MNNCKFEFKLAAMI
+1 MKFLI
-15 FLRQVFESFLFAYQA
+15 QVYESLIFAYQA
-30 LRANVL
+30 LRSNIM

-58 VDSLNN
+58 VDSLNKN
-64 KIRTE
+64 IRSE

-82 KWPWLMQSNYPWWK
+82 KWPWIMQNNYPWWK

-103 KYTEFKYLK
+103 KYTEFQFLK
-112 DNLEHA
+112 DNLKSA
-118 EAIAIMDGGRTAT
+118 KAIAIIDNGRSASATKSSSSMD
-131 VSRGSNSIDI
+131 V

-148 EYNLIT
+148 DYNQIT
-154 STPIQDGRYFLP
+154 SVPVQFGRYFLP
-166 IESDNGLFVC
+166 IESENALNVV
-176 IIGSKV
+176 IIGAKV
-182 AETLV
+182 SENLQAT
-187 NGRSAVG
+187 VG
-194 EVIKVNGIKFLVIGV
+194 DQIKLNGIKFQIIGI
-209 IEKKGDD
+209 IEKKGSD
-216 MLNFGGTPDE
+216 LLSFGGTPDE
-226 KVIIPYTTFAAVFQ
+226 KVFIPYSTFSAVFQ

-252 YRDDIGQTALEGEIT
+252 MDDDLGQENLEGEVT
-267 GMMRSLRSIKP
+267 GLMRSLRSIKP
-278 KQDDNFSVNRLDGLQ
+278 KQESNFAVNRLDGLNQ
-293 AFFDGIFSALNIA
+293 FFDGIFAALNVA

-347 YFILFQFLFEAIFL
+347 YFILFQFLFEAVFL
-361 SLIGGFVGIGLVV
+361 SLIGGLVGIGLVV
-374 AITFIPQDALPLTL
+374 LMTLIPQDALPLVL
-388 TAGNIFTGLLISSII
+388 SMKNIVTGLFISSFI
-403 GVLSGIIPAWVAAK
+403 GILSGIIPAWVAAK

>member
-1 MNNCKFEFKLAAMI
+1 MKFLI
-15 FLRQVFESFLFAYQA
+15 QVYESLIFAYQA
-30 LRANVL
+30 LRSNIM

-47 GIFAIVAVFTA
+47 GIFAIDAVFPA
-58 VDSLNN
+58 VDSLNKN
-64 KIRTE
+64 IRSE

-82 KWPWLMQSNYPWWK
+82 KWPWLMQNNYPWWK

-103 KYTEFKYLK
+103 KYSEFQFLK
-112 DNLEHA
+112 DNLKSA
-118 EAIAIMDGGRTAT
+118 KAIAIIDNGRSASAT
-131 VSRGSNSIDI
+131 RGSSSMDV

-148 EYNLIT
+148 DYNQIT
-154 STPIQDGRYFLP
+154 SVPIQLGRYFLP
-166 IESDNGLFVC
+166 IESENALNVV

-182 AETLV
+182 SENLQAI
-187 NGRSAVG
+187 VG
-194 EVIKVNGIKFLVIGV
+194 DQIKLNGIKFQVIGI
-209 IEKKGDD
+209 IEKKGND
-216 MLNFGGTPDE
+216 MLSFGGTPDE
-226 KVIIPYTTFAAVFQ
+226 KVFIPYSTFSAVFQ

-252 YRDDIGQTALEGEIT
+252 LDDDIGQEELEGEVT
-267 GMMRSLRSIKP
+267 GLMRSLRSIKP
-278 KQDDNFSVNRLDGLQ
+278 KQEANFAVNRLDGLNQ
-293 AFFDGIFSALNIA
+293 FFDGIFAALNIA

-347 YFILFQFLFEAIFL
+347 YFILFQFLFEAVFL
-361 SLIGGFVGIGLVV
+361 SLIGGLVGIGLVV
-374 AITFIPQDALPLTL
+374 LLTLIPQDALPLVL
-388 TAGNIFTGLLISSII
+388 SMKNIVTGLFISSFI
-403 GVLSGIIPAWVAAK
+403 GILSGIIPAWVAAK

>member
-1 MNNCKFEFKLAAMI
+1 MKFLI
-15 FLRQVFESFLFAYQA
+15 QVYESLIFAYQA
-30 LRANVL
+30 LRSNIM

-58 VDSLNN
+58 VDSLNKN
-64 KIRTE
+64 IRSE

-82 KWPWLMQSNYPWWK
+82 KWPWIMQNNYPWWK

-103 KYTEFKYLK
+103 KYSEFQFLK
-112 DNLEHA
+112 DNLKSA
-118 EAIAIMDGGRTAT
+118 KAIAIIDNGRSASATKGSSSMD
-131 VSRGSNSIDI
+131 V

-148 EYNLIT
+148 DYNQIT
-154 STPIQDGRYFLP
+154 SVPVQFGRYFLP
-166 IESDNGLFVC
+166 IESENALNVV
-176 IIGSKV
+176 IIGAKV
-182 AETLV
+182 SENLQATI
-187 NGRSAVG
+187 GDQ
-194 EVIKVNGIKFLVIGV
+194 IKLNGIKFQVIGI
-209 IEKKGDD
+209 IEKKGNDI
-216 MLNFGGTPDE
+216 LSFGGTPDE
-226 KVIIPYTTFAAVFQ
+226 KVFIPYSTFSAVFQ

-252 YRDDIGQTALEGEIT
+252 MDDDLGQENLEGEVT
-267 GMMRSLRSIKP
+267 GLMRSLRSIKP
-278 KQDDNFSVNRLDGLQ
+278 KQESNFAVNRLDGLNQ
-293 AFFDGIFSALNIA
+293 FFDGIFSALNVA

-347 YFILFQFLFEAIFL
+347 YFILFQFLFEAVFL
-361 SLIGGFVGIGLVV
+361 SLIGGLVGIGLVV
-374 AITFIPQDALPLTL
+374 LLTLIPQDALPLVL
-388 TAGNIFTGLLISSII
+388 SMKNIVTGLFISSFI
-403 GVLSGIIPAWVAAK
+403 GILSGIIPAWVAAK

>member
-1 MNNCKFEFKLAAMI
+1 MI
-15 FLRQVFESFLFAYQA
+15 FLRQVFESLVFAYQA
-30 LRANVL
+30 LRSNLL

-58 VDSLNN
+58 VDSLKG

-69 IDSFAGSGVLYVG
+69 IDSFAGSGVMYVG
-82 KWPWLMQSNYPWWK
+82 KWPWVMSSSYPWWK

-103 KYTEFKYLK
+103 KYAEYKYLK
-112 DNLEHA
+112 ENLKMA
-118 EAIAIMDGGRTAT
+118 QTVAIMDGGRTASIT
-131 VSRGSNSIDI
+131 RGSNSIDAS
-141 NMTGASY
+141 MTGASY
-148 EYNLIT
+148 EYNQIT
-154 STPIQDGRYFLP
+154 STPISDGRYFLP
-166 IESDNGLFVC
+166 IESDNGIYVC
-176 IIGSKV
+176 IIGSQV
-182 AETLV
+182 AEALV
-187 NGRSAVG
+187 DGKSAVG
-194 EVIKVNGIKFLVIGV
+194 EIIKINGIKFSVIGV
-209 IEKKGDD
+209 IEKKGND
-216 MLNFGGTPDE
+216 MLSFGGSPDE
-226 KVIIPYTTFAAVFQ
+226 KVIIPYMTYSAIFQ

-252 YRDDIGQTALEGEIT
+252 FDSDIGQVELEGEVT

-278 KQDDNFSVNRLDGLQ
+278 KQEDSFTVNRLDGLNQ
-293 AFFDGIFSALNIA
+293 FFDGIFAALNIA

-347 YFILFQFLFEAIFL
+347 YFILFQFLFEAVFL
-361 SLIGGFVGIGLVV
+361 SLIGGIVGITLVV
-374 AITFIPQDALPLTL
+374 GITYIPQDALPLTL
-388 TAGNIFTGLLISSII
+388 TANNIFSGLLISSFI
-403 GVLSGIIPAWVAAK
+403 GILSGIIPAWVAAK

>member
-1 MNNCKFEFKLAAMI
+1 MKFLI
-15 FLRQVFESFLFAYQA
+15 QVYESLIFAYQA
-30 LRANVL
+30 LRSNIL

-58 VDSLNN
+58 VDSLNKN
-64 KIRTE
+64 IRSE

-82 KWPWLMQSNYPWWK
+82 KWPWIMQNNYPWWK

-103 KYTEFKYLK
+103 KYSEFQFLK
-112 DNLEHA
+112 DNLKSA
-118 EAIAIMDGGRTAT
+118 KAIAIIDNGRSASAT
-131 VSRGSNSIDI
+131 RGSSSMDV

-148 EYNLIT
+148 DYNQIT
-154 STPIQDGRYFLP
+154 SVPVQYGRYFLP
-166 IESDNGLFVC
+166 IESENALNVV
-176 IIGSKV
+176 IIGAKV
-182 AETLV
+182 SENLQAT
-187 NGRSAVG
+187 VG
-194 EVIKVNGIKFLVIGV
+194 DQIKLNGIKFQIIGI
-209 IEKKGDD
+209 IEKKGTD
-216 MLNFGGTPDE
+216 LLSFGGTHDE
-226 KVIIPYTTFAAVFQ
+226 KVFIPYSTFSAVFQ

-252 YRDDIGQTALEGEIT
+252 MDDDLGQENLEGEVT
-267 GMMRSLRSIKP
+267 GLMRSLRSFKP
-278 KQDDNFSVNRLDGLQ
+278 KQESNFAVNRLDGLNQ
-293 AFFDGIFSALNIA
+293 FFDGIFAALNVA

-347 YFILFQFLFEAIFL
+347 YFILFQFLFEAVFL
-361 SLIGGFVGIGLVV
+361 SLIGGLVGIGLVV
-374 AITFIPQDALPLTL
+374 LFTLIPQDALPLVL
-388 TAGNIFTGLLISSII
+388 SMKNIVTGLFISSFI
-403 GVLSGIIPAWVAAK
+403 GILSGIIPAWVAAK